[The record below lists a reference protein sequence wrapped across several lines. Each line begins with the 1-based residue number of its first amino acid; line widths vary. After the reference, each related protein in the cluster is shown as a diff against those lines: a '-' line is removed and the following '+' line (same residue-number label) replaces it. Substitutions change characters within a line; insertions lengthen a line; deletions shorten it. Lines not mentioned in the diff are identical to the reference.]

1 MDTAM
6 PEEKL
11 REVLDQIARKVTE
24 DSAGIRLVQGEPVPG
39 GDLCTVHISFCQG
52 FRSSLSLRAD
62 TVMLTRLTQSMLEE
76 ENVTPQDLEDVAK
89 EYFNVLCGH
98 IAAALYRATRVV
110 ARFSVPSFHRGT
122 YSPEDHKEQ
131 FVLSYA
137 GDREGTAQLVHHVP
151 AAKGQNAC
159 KRNFDR
165 TEDIK
170 SWQSE

>member
-1 MDTAM
+1 MDTVM

-11 REVLDQIARKVTE
+11 REVLDRIARKVTE
-24 DSAGIRLVQGEPVPG
+24 DSAGIRLIRRDQEPG
-39 GDLCTVHISFCQG
+39 SDICTVHIRFCQG

-62 TVMLTRLTQSMLEE
+62 TAMLTCLTQSMLEE
-76 ENVTPQDLEDVAK
+76 EDVTPQDVEDVAK
-89 EYFNVLCGH
+89 EYLNVLCGH

-122 YSPEDHKEQ
+122 YSPKDHKEQ

-151 AAKGQNAC
+151 SAQEGGEGA
-159 KRNFDR
+159 
-165 TEDIK
+165 E
-170 SWQSE
+170 

>member
-1 MDTAM
+1 MDTVM

-24 DSAGIRLVQGEPVPG
+24 DSVGIRLVQREPELG
-39 GDLCTVHISFCQG
+39 SDICTVHISFRQG

-62 TVMLTRLTQSMLEE
+62 TAMLTHLTQSMLKEDS
-76 ENVTPQDLEDVAK
+76 VTSQDLEDVAK
-89 EYFNVLCGH
+89 EYLNVLCGH

-122 YSPEDHKEQ
+122 YSPEDHREQ

-137 GDREGTAQLVHHVP
+137 GDRAGTAQLVHHVP
-151 AAKGQNAC
+151 TAREGGEG
-159 KRNFDR
+159 
-165 TEDIK
+165 TI
-170 SWQSE
+170 